1 MGAGIG
7 AALAGLLI
15 KIGGKTL
22 DKLLDLFNVA
32 AWRKLAAWATLVTL
46 LIALYSAV
54 QVILAGIYYAMPEA
68 VQIGASWILPDNF
81 ASCVTAYYAATTAI
95 ALYRW
100 KREGIKCS
108 MYIT

>member
-1 MGAGIG
+1 MGAGLG

-15 KIGGKTL
+15 KIGGKSL
-22 DKLLDLFNVA
+22 DKILDLFSIS
-32 AWRKLAAWATLVTL
+32 AWRKIAAWTTLIGL
-46 LIALYSAV
+46 LLALYAAV
-54 QVILAGIYYAMPEA
+54 TVILAGIYYAMPDA
-68 VQIGASWILPDNF
+68 IQIGASWILPDNF
-81 ASCVTAYYAATTAI
+81 TTCVTAYYAATTAI